1 MTIENIALALEVHS
15 VPYYIENDRVYADT
29 MDAAKAALEEV
40 VDLTDYT
47 HSQLY
52 AWLGY

>member
-1 MTIENIALALEVHS
+1 MSNAEIISILEQHS
-15 VPYYIENDRVYADT
+15 VPYFIKDHRIYADSMVAFSQLFET
-29 MDAAKAALEEV
+29 V